1 MFHISNIIKFVYRI
15 YREINISARSIN
27 RETIKKKKKKEKI
40 VRKIE
45 EYRGEKKNR
54 TKQLS
59 IDFFTFYKKTN
70 VFKKS
75 FLTIFLIKR

>member
-27 RETIKKKKKKEKI
+27 RETIKKKKKEKI

-59 IDFFTFYKKTN
+59 IDFFTFYKNTN

-75 FLTIFLIKR
+75 FLTIFLIKK